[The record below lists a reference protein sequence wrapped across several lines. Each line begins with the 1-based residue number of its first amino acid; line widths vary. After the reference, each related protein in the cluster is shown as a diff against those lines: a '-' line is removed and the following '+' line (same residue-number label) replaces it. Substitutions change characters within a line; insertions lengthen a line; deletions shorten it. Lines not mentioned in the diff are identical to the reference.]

1 MSDEVRYAYR
11 GLRFMRIVRRPSWRI
26 SMRNL
31 VGLGLLSLFVPA
43 VAVAQPPP
51 PPPAPGYGPQ
61 PAYAQPSLKQGL
73 TFEANLGV
81 GFMWVESDGDESD
94 KEVALGG
101 LNLGV
106 GGWLNERMAL
116 SLRIAGTT
124 YTDSEGDVDL
134 RFTTG
139 ILGPHLQYWVDDHF
153 WLGGGAG
160 IGVAAVTI
168 EGPGISESESETGF
182 GLDLR
187 AGYTFS
193 TTSEH
198 TWNVSFELTPSFI
211 TINDRDYTFYGAAV
225 LFGYQ
230 HL

>member
-1 MSDEVRYAYR
+1 
-11 GLRFMRIVRRPSWRI
+11 MRSF
-26 SMRNL
+26 SL
-31 VGLGLLSLFVPA
+31 ALLSLLVPA
-43 VAVAQPPP
+43 AVLAQPPP
-51 PPPAPGYGPQ
+51 PPPGYGPPQ
-61 PAYAQPSLKQGL
+61 PAYGEPQNLKNGL

-81 GFMWVESDGDESD
+81 GYIWVESEGQDSD

-101 LNLGV
+101 LNIGI
-106 GGWLNERMAL
+106 GGWLNPRMAL
-116 SLRIAGTT
+116 SLRIAGVT
-124 YTDSEGDVDL
+124 YTDSQGDTDF

-139 ILGPHLQYWVDDHF
+139 IMGPHLQYWLDDHF

-160 IGVAAVTI
+160 IGVAAVSI
-168 EGPGISESESETGF
+168 DSPAGSDSDSETGF

-193 TTSEH
+193 TGSEH

-211 TINDRDYTFYGAAV
+211 TIDTQDYTFYGAAV

>member
-1 MSDEVRYAYR
+1 MKRS
-11 GLRFMRIVRRPSWRI
+11 GLALI
-26 SMRNL
+26 
-31 VGLGLLSLFVPA
+31 SLFVPA
-43 VAVAQPPP
+43 LAVAQPPP
-51 PPPAPGYGPQ
+51 PPPAPGYYGPP
-61 PAYAQPSLKQGL
+61 PAGSEAPNFRQGL
-73 TFEANLGV
+73 TFEANLGI
-81 GFMWVESDGDESD
+81 GFMWVESDGRESD

-101 LNLGV
+101 LNLGI
-106 GGWLNERMAL
+106 GGWLNPKMAI

-124 YTDSEGDVDL
+124 YTDSENDLDL

-139 ILGPHLQYWVDDHF
+139 IVGPHLQYWVDDHI

-160 IGVAAVTI
+160 IGVAAVNVS
-168 EGPGISESESETGF
+168 GPGVDESDSETGF

-193 TTSEH
+193 QGSEH

-211 TINDRDYTFYGAAV
+211 TIDDQDYTFYSSAI